1 MTKNELANINTM
13 TDEQL
18 MKAIGQD
25 DGTPSGDGIP
35 RLSINRNP
43 EDDDGNQLPVGY
55 FSVFDTSAGKV
66 AFGKPITF
74 RPFITGMQYMHYDP
88 EKSEYVNRSVIFSSW
103 KEEAIDIQGGT
114 RCSKVPYKEREN
126 LPAEQLA
133 VQKQIRCYRLVYG
146 LVSFDGVDAEGKKKK
161 VENFP
166 AVWRVTGT
174 SFKPV
179 SDAIEALKKR
189 KKLMFTCTFKLESK
203 RQKKGSNVFYVPVI
217 TPDADASLEMSKADI
232 ETLQVFKD
240 SITAENREVAT
251 LWKSAKDK
259 KYNSEDVKSA
269 KLVDELDDE
278 LPDPAEILSA

>member
-1 MTKNELANINTM
+1 MSELINLKTM
-13 TDEQL
+13 SKEEI

-25 DGTPSGDGIP
+25 SGGGENENIIP
-35 RLSINRNP
+35 RLTINRNP
-43 EDDDGNQLPVGY
+43 EDDNGNQLPIGNFTVYDSRENKNYYGK
-55 FSVFDTSAGKV
+55 SVTL
-66 AFGKPITF
+66 
-74 RPFITGMQYMHYDP
+74 RPFISGMQYMHYDP

-146 LVSFDGVDAEGKKKK
+146 LVSFDGVDAEGNKKKI
-161 VENFP
+161 ENFP

-217 TPDADASLEMSKADI
+217 TPDADASLEMSKEDVD
-232 ETLQVFKD
+232 TLQVFKD

-259 KYNSEDVKSA
+259 KYNGEDAKSA
-269 KLVDELDDE
+269 EVVDELDDN
-278 LPDPAEILSA
+278 LPDPAEMLSA

>member
-1 MTKNELANINTM
+1 MSELINLKEM
-13 TDEQL
+13 SKEEI

-25 DGTPSGDGIP
+25 SGSENENIIP
-35 RLSINRNP
+35 RLTINRNP
-43 EDDDGNQLPVGY
+43 EDDNGNQLPIGSFTVYDSRENKNYYGK
-55 FSVFDTSAGKV
+55 SVTL
-66 AFGKPITF
+66 
-74 RPFITGMQYMHYDP
+74 RPFISGMQYMHYDP
-88 EKSEYVNRSVIFSSW
+88 EKTEYVNRSVIFSSW

>member
-1 MTKNELANINTM
+1 MSELINLKEM
-13 TDEQL
+13 SKEEI

-25 DGTPSGDGIP
+25 SGSDNENIIP
-35 RLSINRNP
+35 RLTINRNP
-43 EDDDGNQLPVGY
+43 EDDNGNQLPIGSFTVYDSRENKNYYGK
-55 FSVFDTSAGKV
+55 SVTL
-66 AFGKPITF
+66 
-74 RPFITGMQYMHYDP
+74 RPFISGMQYMHYDP
-88 EKSEYVNRSVIFSSW
+88 EKTEYVNRSVIFSSW

>member
-1 MTKNELANINTM
+1 MSELINLKSM
-13 TDEQL
+13 SKEEI

-25 DGTPSGDGIP
+25 SGSDNENIVP
-35 RLSINRNP
+35 RLTINRNP
-43 EDDDGNQLPVGY
+43 EDDNGNQLPIGSFTVY
-55 FSVFDTSAGKV
+55 DSSTNKNYYGKTV
-66 AFGKPITF
+66 TL
-74 RPFITGMQYMHYDP
+74 RPFISGMQYMHYDP

-103 KEEAIDIQGGT
+103 KEEAIDIQGGVK
-114 RCSKVPYKEREN
+114 CNKVPYKERDS
-126 LPAEQLA
+126 LTAEELA

-146 LVSFDGVDAEGKKKK
+146 LVSFDGVDAEGNKRK

-189 KKLMFTCTFKLESK
+189 NKLMFTCTFKLESK

-217 TPDADASLEMSKADI
+217 NPDADANLDMSKEDV

-240 SITAENREVAT
+240 SIAAENNEVARLFKAAKGKKYT
-251 LWKSAKDK
+251 GEDAKSA
-259 KYNSEDVKSA
+259 EI
-269 KLVDELDDE
+269 VDELDDN
-278 LPDPAEILSA
+278 LPDPAEMLSA

>member
-1 MTKNELANINTM
+1 ML
-13 TDEQL
+13 
-18 MKAIGQD
+18 IGQD
-25 DGTPSGDGIP
+25 SGSDNENIVP
-35 RLSINRNP
+35 RLTINRNP
-43 EDDDGNQLPVGY
+43 EDDNGNQLPIGSFTVY
-55 FSVFDTSAGKV
+55 DSSTNKNYYGKTV
-66 AFGKPITF
+66 TL
-74 RPFITGMQYMHYDP
+74 RPFISGMQYMHYDP

-103 KEEAIDIQGGT
+103 KEEAIDIQGGVK
-114 RCSKVPYKEREN
+114 CNKVPYKERDS
-126 LPAEQLA
+126 LAAEELA

-146 LVSFDGVDAEGKKKK
+146 LVSFDGVDAEGNKRK

-217 TPDADASLEMSKADI
+217 SPDADANLDMSKEDI

-240 SITAENREVAT
+240 SIAAENNEVAR
-251 LWKSAKDK
+251 LFKAAKDK
-259 KYNSEDVKSA
+259 KYTSEDAKSA
-269 KLVDELDDE
+269 EIVDELDDN
-278 LPDPAEILSA
+278 LPDPAEMLSA

>member
-1 MTKNELANINTM
+1 MSELINLKNMSKEEI
-13 TDEQL
+13 

-25 DGTPSGDGIP
+25 SGSDNENIVP
-35 RLSINRNP
+35 RLTINRNP
-43 EDDDGNQLPVGY
+43 EDDNGNQLPIGSFTVY
-55 FSVFDTSAGKV
+55 DSSTNKNYYGKTV
-66 AFGKPITF
+66 TL
-74 RPFITGMQYMHYDP
+74 RPFISGMQYMHYDP

-103 KEEAIDIQGGT
+103 KEEAIDIQGGVK
-114 RCSKVPYKEREN
+114 CNKVPYKERDS
-126 LPAEQLA
+126 LTAEELA

-146 LVSFDGVDAEGKKKK
+146 LVSFDGVDAEGNKRK

-189 KKLMFTCTFKLESK
+189 NKLMFTCTFKLESK

-217 TPDADASLEMSKADI
+217 NPDADANLDMSKEDV

-240 SITAENREVAT
+240 SIAAENNEVARLFKAAKGKKYT
-251 LWKSAKDK
+251 GEDAKSA
-259 KYNSEDVKSA
+259 EI
-269 KLVDELDDE
+269 VDELDDN
-278 LPDPAEILSA
+278 LPDPAEMLSA

>member
-1 MTKNELANINTM
+1 MSELINLKNMSKEEI
-13 TDEQL
+13 

-25 DGTPSGDGIP
+25 SGSDNENIVP
-35 RLSINRNP
+35 RLTINRNP
-43 EDDDGNQLPVGY
+43 EDDNGNQLPIGSFTVY
-55 FSVFDTSAGKV
+55 DSSTNKNYYGKTV
-66 AFGKPITF
+66 TL
-74 RPFITGMQYMHYDP
+74 RPFISGMQYMHYDP

-103 KEEAIDIQGGT
+103 KEEAIDIQGGVK
-114 RCSKVPYKEREN
+114 CNKVPYKERDS
-126 LPAEQLA
+126 LTAEELA

-146 LVSFDGVDAEGKKKK
+146 LVSFDGVDAEGNKRK

-189 KKLMFTCTFKLESK
+189 NKLMFTCTFKLESK

-217 TPDADASLEMSKADI
+217 SPDADANLDMSKEDV

-240 SITAENREVAT
+240 SIAAENNEVAK
-251 LWKSAKDK
+251 LFKSAKDK
-259 KYNSEDVKSA
+259 KYTGEDAKSA
-269 KLVDELDDE
+269 EIVDELDDN
-278 LPDPAEILSA
+278 LPDPAEMLSA

>member
-1 MTKNELANINTM
+1 MSELINLNKM
-13 TDEQL
+13 SKEEI

-25 DGTPSGDGIP
+25 SGSDNENIVP
-35 RLSINRNP
+35 RLTINRNP
-43 EDDDGNQLPVGY
+43 EDDNGNQLPIGNFTVY
-55 FSVFDTSAGKV
+55 DTRENKNYYGKTV
-66 AFGKPITF
+66 TL
-74 RPFITGMQYMHYDP
+74 RPFISGMQYMHYDP

-114 RCSKVPYKEREN
+114 KCSKVPYKERDR
-126 LPAEQLA
+126 LTAEELA

-146 LVSFDGVDAEGKKKK
+146 LVSFDGVDAEGNKKK
-161 VENFP
+161 VNNFP

-179 SDAIEALKKR
+179 SDAIDALKKR
-189 KKLMFTCTFKLESK
+189 KKLMFTCTFKLDSK

-217 TPDADASLEMSKADI
+217 TPNADANLEMSKEDM

-240 SITAENREVAT
+240 SISAENHEVAT

-259 KYNSEDVKSA
+259 KYSSEDTKSA
-269 KLVDELDDE
+269 KLVEELDDD